1 MNNVCLVGRLTR
13 DPELRHTANETPV
26 CNFTLAV
33 DRRFKSDGQPTADFI
48 NIIAWQNTAEFVE
61 KWFTKG
67 MRVFAVGRIQ
77 TRNWEDRD
85 GNKRYSTEVVAD
97 QVGFADGKRGDSAPK
112 ATEEIDD
119 SDFPF

>member
-112 ATEEIDD
+112 TTEEIDD

>member
-1 MNNVCLVGRLTR
+1 LNNVCLVGRLTR